1 MEKKRTL
8 SLLYCNG
15 LSFFGITTEL
25 DCTLAYQEAKEND
38 VSFFAIYL
46 HKSMKAVNTVE
57 ELTYRI
63 ENDQVVAYP
72 IVHAGATI
80 GREDGTFGF
89 IYVKFSTNFQIFNTN
104 LQKEIEAVHNSSGLR
119 LNNDDLK
126 NDLIRHTTIPWT
138 SFSSVLHP
146 TRFNSKD
153 SVPKL
158 RSGNLAAEKKKI
170 FTRFHRSASWFTRW
184 IAHITIFSKVSRR
197 VIPQFFLTNCLQMK
211 LAKGILI

>member
-1 MEKKRTL
+1 MKIIDIDTWKRKEHYHFFTAMD
-8 SLLYCNG
+8 SP
-15 LSFFGITTEL
+15 FFGITTEL

-63 ENDQVVAYP
+63 ENNQVVAYP
-72 IVHAGATI
+72 VIHAGATI

-89 IYVKFSTNFQIFNTN
+89 IYVNFSPNFQTFNTD
-104 LQKEIEAVHNSSGLR
+104 LQKEIEAVHNSTGLR

-153 SVPKL
+153 SVPKITFGKFSSRDGKKYL
-158 RSGNLAAEKKKI
+158 PLSIEAHHGLLDGLHLSAYLAEFQKELFKSS
-170 FTRFHRSASWFTRW
+170 F
-184 IAHITIFSKVSRR
+184 
-197 VIPQFFLTNCLQMK
+197 
-211 LAKGILI
+211 

>member
-1 MEKKRTL
+1 MKIIDIDTWKRKEHYHFFTAMD
-8 SLLYCNG
+8 SP
-15 LSFFGITTEL
+15 FFGITTEL

-63 ENDQVVAYP
+63 ENNQVVAYP
-72 IVHAGATI
+72 VIHAGATI

-89 IYVKFSTNFQIFNTN
+89 IYVNFSPNFQTFNTD
-104 LQKEIEAVHNSSGLR
+104 LQKEIEAVHNSTGLR

-153 SVPKL
+153 SVPKITFGKFSSRDGKKYL
-158 RSGNLAAEKKKI
+158 PVSIEAHHGLLDGLHLSAYLAEFQKELFKSSFQK
-170 FTRFHRSASWFTRW
+170 
-184 IAHITIFSKVSRR
+184 
-197 VIPQFFLTNCLQMK
+197 
-211 LAKGILI
+211 

>member
-1 MEKKRTL
+1 MKIIDIDTWKRKEHYHFFTAMD
-8 SLLYCNG
+8 SP
-15 LSFFGITTEL
+15 FFGITTEL
-25 DCTLAYQEAKEND
+25 DCTLAYQKAKEND

-46 HKSMKAVNTVE
+46 HKSMKAVNAVE

-63 ENDQVVAYP
+63 ENNQVVAYP
-72 IVHAGATI
+72 VIHAGATI

-89 IYVKFSTNFQIFNTN
+89 IYVNFSSNFQTFNTD
-104 LQKEIEAVHNSSGLR
+104 LQKEIEAVHNSTGLR

-153 SVPKL
+153 SVPKITFGKFSSRDGKKYL
-158 RSGNLAAEKKKI
+158 PVSIEAHHGLLDGLHLSAYLAEFQKELFKSS
-170 FTRFHRSASWFTRW
+170 F
-184 IAHITIFSKVSRR
+184 
-197 VIPQFFLTNCLQMK
+197 
-211 LAKGILI
+211 

>member
-1 MEKKRTL
+1 MKIIDIDTWKRKEHYRFFTAMD
-8 SLLYCNG
+8 SP
-15 LSFFGITTEL
+15 FFGITTEL

-46 HKSMKAVNTVE
+46 HKSMKAVNAVE

-63 ENDQVVAYP
+63 ENNQVVAYP
-72 IVHAGATI
+72 VIHAGATI

-89 IYVKFSTNFQIFNTN
+89 IYVNFSPNFQTFNTD
-104 LQKEIEAVHNSSGLR
+104 LQKEIEAVHNSTGLR

-146 TRFNSKD
+146 TRFNSQD
-153 SVPKL
+153 SVPKITFGKFSTRDGKKYL
-158 RSGNLAAEKKKI
+158 PVSIEAHHGLLDGLHLSAYLAEFQKELFKSSFQK
-170 FTRFHRSASWFTRW
+170 
-184 IAHITIFSKVSRR
+184 
-197 VIPQFFLTNCLQMK
+197 
-211 LAKGILI
+211 

>member
-1 MEKKRTL
+1 MKIIDINTWKRKEHYHFFTAMD
-8 SLLYCNG
+8 SP
-15 LSFFGITTEL
+15 FFGITTEL

-153 SVPKL
+153 SVPKITFGKFSS
-158 RSGNLAAEKKKI
+158 REEKKYLPVSI
-170 FTRFHRSASWFTRW
+170 E
-184 IAHITIFSKVSRR
+184 AHHGLLDGLHIS
-197 VIPQFFLTNCLQMK
+197 QY
-211 LAKGILI
+211 LAKFQEELFHSSF

>member
-1 MEKKRTL
+1 MKIIDIDTWKRKEHYHFFTAMD
-8 SLLYCNG
+8 SP
-15 LSFFGITTEL
+15 FFGITTEL

-46 HKSMKAVNTVE
+46 HKSMKAVNAVE

-63 ENDQVVAYP
+63 ENNQVVAYP
-72 IVHAGATI
+72 VIHAGATI

-89 IYVKFSTNFQIFNTN
+89 IYVNFSPNFQTFNTD
-104 LQKEIEAVHNSSGLR
+104 LQKEIEAVHNSTGLR

-153 SVPKL
+153 SVPKITFGKFSSRDGKKYL
-158 RSGNLAAEKKKI
+158 PVSIEAHHGLLDGLHLSAYLAEFQKELFKSS
-170 FTRFHRSASWFTRW
+170 F
-184 IAHITIFSKVSRR
+184 
-197 VIPQFFLTNCLQMK
+197 
-211 LAKGILI
+211 

>member
-1 MEKKRTL
+1 MKIIDIDTWKRKEHYRFFTAMD
-8 SLLYCNG
+8 SP
-15 LSFFGITTEL
+15 FFGITTEL

-46 HKSMKAVNTVE
+46 HKSMKAVNAVE

-63 ENDQVVAYP
+63 ENNQVVAYP
-72 IVHAGATI
+72 VIHAGATI

-89 IYVKFSTNFQIFNTN
+89 IYVNFSFNFQTFNTD
-104 LQKEIEAVHNSSGLR
+104 LQKEIEAVHNSTGLR

-153 SVPKL
+153 SVPKITFGKFSSRDGKKYL
-158 RSGNLAAEKKKI
+158 PVSIEAHHGLLDGLHLSAYLAEFQKELFKSSFQK
-170 FTRFHRSASWFTRW
+170 
-184 IAHITIFSKVSRR
+184 
-197 VIPQFFLTNCLQMK
+197 
-211 LAKGILI
+211 